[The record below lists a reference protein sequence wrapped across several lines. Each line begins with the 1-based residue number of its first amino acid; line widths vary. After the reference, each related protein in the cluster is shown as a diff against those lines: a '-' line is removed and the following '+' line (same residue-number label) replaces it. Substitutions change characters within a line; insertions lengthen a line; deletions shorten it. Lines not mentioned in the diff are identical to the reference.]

1 MFEIDKS
8 VLRPEASAEFVA
20 GNGPAGCFEQGSQ
33 NLKRLSLQPDLRAM
47 LAQYSCFQIHLEGS
61 KVNDTADLTR
71 WLHGA

>member
-20 GNGPAGCFEQGSQ
+20 GNDVTGCFEQGSQ
-33 NLKRLSLQPDLRAM
+33 NPKRLSLKPDPRAV
-47 LAQYSCFQIHLEGS
+47 LAQDALFQIDLIGS

-71 WLHGA
+71 